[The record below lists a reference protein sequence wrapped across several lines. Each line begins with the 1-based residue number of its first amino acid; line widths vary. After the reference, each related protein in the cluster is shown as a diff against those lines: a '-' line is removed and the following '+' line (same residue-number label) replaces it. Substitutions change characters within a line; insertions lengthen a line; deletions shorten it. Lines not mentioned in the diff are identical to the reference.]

1 MRPPRFYSRCVSALL
16 VVVLLVCLATA
27 RPALATVYQLEDLNS
42 AALVDAD
49 SSVGMSSWTVD
60 GTENLFQQWFWIR
73 LGDGAE
79 QSIDTIDLDEPLADH
94 QDNDYD
100 PGKES
105 LQLRYEGS
113 GLRIDVSLELTG
125 GTWGSGVSDLL
136 EAISIHNIG
145 DEELDLHLF
154 QYVDFNLGGTSEGDT
169 GEIIVPFGVIQT
181 EGAVY
186 RSETADAPAPN
197 RYEIGLTPVILDK
210 LEDDDADDLNNSVG
224 PITGDVS
231 WAFQW
236 DFVLEPG
243 GSFIISKNK
252 HLTVPE
258 PYTLALLLTGVFALL
273 KRWK

>member
-197 RYEIGLTPVILDK
+197 RYEIGLTPVILDQ